1 MVFCVVAD
9 GGIDDIKELPECDI
23 AVFGFRGLGEVN
35 YEKELK
41 GESEKFEEAAK
52 LSKKQKCG
60 LLCGCTTVSR
70 GLVRKSVA
78 VSDNGKLLGIAD
90 MTRVIDGEEYKG
102 GSALG
107 FYFINGC
114 KLGIC
119 VENDL
124 LFPETVSAL
133 AACGCNV
140 IVAMLEEIKNNLPP
154 LIIRAYSY
162 LYGIPI
168 VMCAGKMAYFA
179 DITGA
184 IATSSQNT
192 TLFEVSLKN
201 CYHIVTTRRKGLS
214 EDLKE
219 DY

>member
-1 MVFCVVAD
+1 MIFCVVAD
-9 GGIDDIKELPECDI
+9 GEIKDRNELPECDI
-23 AVFGFRGLGEVN
+23 AVFGFSGLGEVD

-41 GESEKFEEAAK
+41 GETEKFEDAAK
-52 LSKKQKCG
+52 LSKKCKCG
-60 LLCGCTTVSR
+60 LLSGCTTVSR

-78 VSDNGKLLGIAD
+78 VSDKGKLLGIAD
-90 MTRVIDGEEYKG
+90 MNHIIDGEEYKS

-107 FYFINGC
+107 FFNVNGC

-124 LFPETVSAL
+124 LFPEAVAAL

-192 TLFEVSLKN
+192 TLFDVSLKN
-201 CYHIVTTRRKGLS
+201 SYHIVTTRRKGLI

>member
-9 GGIDDIKELPECDI
+9 SEIKDIKDLPECDI
-23 AVFGFRGLGEVN
+23 AIFGFRGLGEVD

-41 GESEKFEEAAK
+41 GESEKFEDAAK
-52 LSKKQKCG
+52 LSKKSKCG
-60 LLCGCTTVSR
+60 LISGCKTISR
-70 GLVRKSVA
+70 GLVRKSAA

-90 MTRVIDGEEYKG
+90 MNHVIDGEEYKG

-107 FYFINGC
+107 FFSVNGC

-124 LFPETVSAL
+124 LFPEAVSAL

-168 VMCAGKMAYFA
+168 IMCAGKMAYFA

-201 CYHIVTTRRKGLS
+201 CYHIVTTRRKGLI

>member
-9 GGIDDIKELPECDI
+9 SEINDIKELPECDI
-23 AVFGFRGLGEVN
+23 AVFGFKGLGEVD

-41 GESEKFEEAAK
+41 GESEKFEEATR
-52 LSKKQKCG
+52 LSKKHKCG

-70 GLVRKSVA
+70 GLLRKSVA

-90 MTRVIDGEEYKG
+90 MNHIIDGEEYKG

-107 FYFINGC
+107 FFSVNGC

-124 LFPETVSAL
+124 LFPEAVASL
-133 AACGCNV
+133 SRCGCNV
-140 IVAMLEEIKNNLPP
+140 IVVLLEEIKNNLPP

-168 VMCAGKMAYFA
+168 IMCAGKMAYFA

-184 IATSSQNT
+184 IATSAQNT

-201 CYHIVTTRRKGLS
+201 CYHIVTTRRKGLY
-214 EDLKE
+214 EDLRE

>member
-1 MVFCVVAD
+1 MIFCVVAD
-9 GGIDDIKELPECDI
+9 GEVRDKKELPECDI
-23 AVFGFRGLGEVN
+23 AVFGFRGLGEVD
-35 YEKELK
+35 YERELK
-41 GESEKFEEAAK
+41 GETEKFEEATK
-52 LSKKQKCG
+52 LSKKCRCG
-60 LLCGCTTVSR
+60 LISGCTTVSR
-70 GLVRKSVA
+70 GLVRKSAA
-78 VSDNGKLLGIAD
+78 VSDKGKLLGIAD
-90 MTRVIDGEEYKG
+90 MNHVIDGEEYKG

-107 FYFINGC
+107 FFSVNGC
-114 KLGIC
+114 KIGIC

-124 LFPETVSAL
+124 LFPEAVAAL
-133 AACGCNV
+133 SACGCNV
-140 IVAMLEEIKNNLPP
+140 MVVILEEIKNNLPP

-201 CYHIVTTRRKGLS
+201 SYHIVTTRRKGLI